1 MFSIL
6 FNKDKDSSTLKGG
19 PRKDKSLYSK
29 VALFCKKAFCKSE
42 YDKKAEKEDSAEI
55 YAFCSV
61 GGFICERI
69 EAASKRKTQGFS
81 EKFCSLVESINVNA
95 LNGLMINKEFF
106 RSLAEINSIFCLGG
120 INQEYYH
127 PIFEI
132 DKAHS
137 SSAYVF
143 PPSTSLPEYV
153 FSGDLLRRFLGNP
166 ASVHMQKIIIF
177 QRVFLEIFMASSI
190 LVQEYRE
197 AGTISNPLFERLVQN
212 GKELEFLL
220 NKTHSDRE
228 ILNSEMER
236 EKSLIGISYEDV
248 QRVMIPYSPYLE
260 ALSEFEIVPEN
271 LDDMVLQQAEEFLD
285 SKRDIESTEKCLE
298 DEVVELPNVELLGES
313 ESVIEDVNA
322 DVIQFLS
329 KLEEDH
335 HRRDIYFSII
345 AYEYVKGGK
354 KLKFKPFWEWL
365 LIHLADQPYHTRNI
379 DGYEVKIFLRGEV
392 IEHLGLLKDA
402 KKNSQVQE
410 DTFKRVYFKEINS
423 ICPKI
428 KKFCIKSNIENIPI
442 IL

>member
-1 MFSIL
+1 M
-6 FNKDKDSSTLKGG
+6 
-19 PRKDKSLYSK
+19 
-29 VALFCKKAFCKSE
+29 KSE
-42 YDKKAEKEDSAEI
+42 M
-55 YAFCSV
+55 YAFCCV
-61 GGFICERI
+61 AVFLHEEIVN
-69 EAASKRKTQGFS
+69 ASKKNAQGLS
-81 EKFCSLVESINVNA
+81 DSFCNFIEIININA
-95 LNGLMINKEFF
+95 LNGLMINKHFF
-106 RSLAEINSIFCLGG
+106 RSLAEMNSMYFLSSID
-120 INQEYYH
+120 QEYYH
-127 PIFEI
+127 PKYEWHKTSEF
-132 DKAHS
+132 
-137 SSAYVF
+137 SAYVF
-143 PPSTSLPEYV
+143 NPSISLPEYV
-153 FSGDLLRRFLGNP
+153 FSGDLLRRFIGNP
-166 ASVHMQKIIIF
+166 ASVHRQKIIIF
-177 QRVFLEIFMASSI
+177 QRVFLEIFMESSI

-197 AGTISNPLFERLVQN
+197 AGTINNPLFERLVQN
-212 GKELEFLL
+212 GKELEYLSNISISDHEFL
-220 NKTHSDRE
+220 SF
-228 ILNSEMER
+228 EMER
-236 EKSLIGISYEDV
+236 EKSLIGISYEGV
-248 QRVMIPYSPYLE
+248 QRLMIPYSLSLE
-260 ALSEFEIVPEN
+260 DLSESDTALEDLN
-271 LDDMVLQQAEEFLD
+271 DMVLQQAENSLN
-285 SKRDIESTEKCLE
+285 SKRNIESTEKRLDVE
-298 DEVVELPNVELLGES
+298 IVELPNVELLDES
-313 ESVIEDVNA
+313 EESIEDANA